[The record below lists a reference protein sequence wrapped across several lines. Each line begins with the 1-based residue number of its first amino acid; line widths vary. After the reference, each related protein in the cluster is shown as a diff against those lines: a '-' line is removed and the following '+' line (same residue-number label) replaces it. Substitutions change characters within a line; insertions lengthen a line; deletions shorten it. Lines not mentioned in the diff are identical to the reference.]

1 MKVWTWQTPSVR
13 WTEKNTEDVIQ
24 PRLREIDRFFF
35 VTRKRRLFTEEC
47 SLQTELRVVLRKWV
61 RSWVTQTLQTSLV
74 RFFRVRLTR
83 GKRRSPKR
91 MVEFLGA
98 VRTRTSS
105 ALCVVTLFADDVF
118 EKSLLELGT
127 ADECEDTVA
136 RRMGEVNSALETCGL
151 RQNAVKLV
159 ILPNHRRTVEN
170 RKFSREKQE
179 CQIKP
184 SHRFLGFVY
193 PAMLSMGAEIYQRIW
208 ATNRGREL
216 HGMWW
221 HKRVPFKIKRT
232 LFGGAVCGASLNCR
246 DAWRKCSAL
255 SCSARPPGKD
265 RTTQGLSALA
275 KCGKG
280 GG

>member
-1 MKVWTWQTPSVR
+1 M
-13 WTEKNTEDVIQ
+13 IQ

-35 VTRKRRLFTEEC
+35 VTRGRRLFTEEC
-47 SLQTELRVVLRKWV
+47 WLQTELRVVLRKWV
-61 RSWVTQTLQTSLV
+61 RSWVTKTLQTSLV
-74 RFFRVRLTR
+74 RFFMVRLTR

-91 MVEFLGA
+91 MVDFLGA

-127 ADECEDTVA
+127 ADECKHTVA

-170 RKFSREKQE
+170 RKFSKEKQE

-193 PAMLSMGAEIYQRIW
+193 PAMLSMGAEIDQRIW

-216 HGMWW
+216 H
-221 HKRVPFKIKRT
+221 
-232 LFGGAVCGASLNCR
+232 
-246 DAWRKCSAL
+246 
-255 SCSARPPGKD
+255 
-265 RTTQGLSALA
+265 
-275 KCGKG
+275 
-280 GG
+280 

>member
-1 MKVWTWQTPSVR
+1 MGDKNAPDEFGAVFQGAIDTWQASV
-13 WTEKNTEDVIQ
+13 TKKNGGIFGRSPYEDV
-24 PRLREIDRFFF
+24 ERF
-35 VTRKRRLFTEEC
+35 
-47 SLQTELRVVLRKWV
+47 
-61 RSWVTQTLQTSLV
+61 
-74 RFFRVRLTR
+74 
-83 GKRRSPKR
+83 
-91 MVEFLGA
+91 
-98 VRTRTSS
+98 
-105 ALCVVTLFADDVF
+105 CVVTLFADDVF

-127 ADECEDTVA
+127 ADECEHTVA
-136 RRMGEVNSALETCGL
+136 RRMGEVTSALETCGL

-184 SHRFLGFVY
+184 SHCFLGFVY
-193 PAMLSMGAEIYQRIW
+193 PAMLSMGAEIDQRIW

-221 HKRVPFKIKRT
+221 NKRVPFKIKRT

-246 DAWRKCSAL
+246 DAWRKSSAL

>member
-1 MKVWTWQTPSVR
+1 M
-13 WTEKNTEDVIQ
+13 
-24 PRLREIDRFFF
+24 
-35 VTRKRRLFTEEC
+35 
-47 SLQTELRVVLRKWV
+47 
-61 RSWVTQTLQTSLV
+61 
-74 RFFRVRLTR
+74 
-83 GKRRSPKR
+83 
-91 MVEFLGA
+91 
-98 VRTRTSS
+98 
-105 ALCVVTLFADDVF
+105 VTLFADDVF

-127 ADECEDTVA
+127 ADGCEHTVA

-151 RQNAVKLV
+151 RQILVKLV

-184 SHRFLGFVY
+184 SHRFLGFLY
-193 PAMLSMGAEIYQRIW
+193 PAMLSVGAEIDQRIW

-221 HKRVPFKIKRT
+221 NKRVPFKIKRT
-232 LFGGAVCGASLNCR
+232 LFGGSVCGASLNCR
-246 DAWRKCSAL
+246 DAWRKSSAL
-255 SCSARPPGKD
+255 SCSTRPPAKD